1 MMQICGGKAGA
12 EELNEYNSS
21 MNLAKCSIFF
31 FLLHPFLPKL
41 ADSKCSSDYFSCG
54 SLGILEFPLSDKIE
68 PECGLFV
75 VDCYTTP
82 PRIQLEAGGTWYDI
96 LQMLSTNKFSVVD
109 PFLNVHLSNT
119 SCFSF
124 QNQSL
129 PDSPFSSF
137 AVSPNLTIFSCAMF
151 LDHNDKVK
159 VQDYFQNY
167 KNYTSCELRTLYYKD
182 PAYGFTSSEISI
194 PESCSVI
201 QMPVKSTQEESVVLI
216 ATMIL
221 VRRMNSFAY
230 KNWLNALRTYCFYVV
245 SYSGKVKISYVLY
258 QENRIY
264 KKIMLIGGVTM
275 VALTSTLILLFLLM
289 WRKYTLLK
297 LLGLRK
303 PKREGQKEIEL
314 FLKNN
319 ENLAPKRYKYSD
331 LKKMTKRFSENLGKG
346 GYGSVYKGQLHDGRL
361 VAVKVLNESKGN
373 GDEFMNEVASISRT
387 SHINIV
393 SLLGF
398 CFEGSK
404 KALIYEFMPNGSLE
418 KFIQSAALS
427 SAEGGLGWEK
437 LFEIAVGVAR
447 GLEYLHRGCNTRILH
462 FDIKPHNILLDKDL
476 NPKISDFG
484 LAKLCPNRSSVV
496 SMLVARGTIGYIAPE
511 VFCRNF
517 GEVSHKS
524 DVYSYG
530 MMVLEI
536 AGGRKNVDPADVDC
550 SSEVYFPN
558 YIYKQL
564 EMEAER
570 GGHPDGIMN
579 EAESQSALR
588 KLIIVG
594 LWCIQTDPRDR
605 PSMNK
610 VVEMLDGKVEY
621 LQVPPKPYLFF
632 TSKIGAKSIDFCIC
646 TVAFCFDLYQLEIRN
661 LQCLSRFRFVSFVE
675 TSQAL
680 SNHHS
685 AYCSSFIVKIIW
697 FLQLV
702 ENKYFY
708 L

>member
-1 MMQICGGKAGA
+1 MIQICGGKAGV

-31 FLLHPFLPKL
+31 FLLHPFLL
-41 ADSKCSSDYFSCG
+41 QAAGSKCSDYYSCG
-54 SLGILEFPLSDKIE
+54 SLGILEFPLSDTTE

-82 PRIQLEAGGTWYDI
+82 PRIQLEAGGTWYNI
-96 LQMLSTNKFSVVD
+96 LQKLSTNKFSVED
-109 PFLNVHLSNT
+109 PFLNAQMSDT
-119 SCFSF
+119 TCFSF

-137 AVSPNLTIFSCAMF
+137 TVSPNLTIFSCAMF
-151 LDHNDKVK
+151 LDHNNKVK
-159 VQDYFQNY
+159 IQDYFQNY

-182 PAYGFTSSEISI
+182 PAYGFTSREISI
-194 PESCSVI
+194 PGSCSVI
-201 QMPVKSTQEESVVLI
+201 QMPVKSNQSS
-216 ATMIL
+216 ANL
-221 VRRMNSFAY
+221 VQLLSAEFDLEWTISADCLSCHSRGGKCRTNSDNGFWCA
-230 KNWLNALRTYCFYVV
+230 
-245 SYSGKVKISYVLY
+245 
-258 QENRIY
+258 
-264 KKIMLIGGVTM
+264 GGVTM
-275 VALTSTLILLFLLM
+275 VALASTPILLFLFM
-289 WRKYTLLK
+289 RGKYTLLK

-303 PKREGQKEIEL
+303 AKPEGQKDIEL

-319 ENLAPKRYKYSD
+319 ENLALKRYKYSD
-331 LKKMTKRFSENLGKG
+331 LKKITKRFSENLGKG
-346 GYGSVYKGQLHDGRL
+346 GYGSVYKGKLPDGRL

-418 KFIQSAALS
+418 KFIQNAALS

-484 LAKLCPNRSSVV
+484 LAKLCSNRSSVV
-496 SMLVARGTIGYIAPE
+496 SMLVARGTMGYIAPE

-517 GEVSHKS
+517 GQVSHKS

-536 AGGRKNVDPADVDC
+536 AGGRKNIDPADVDRW
-550 SSEVYFPN
+550 SEVYFPN

-564 EMEAER
+564 EMEAET
-570 GGHPDGIMN
+570 GAHPDGIMN
-579 EAESQSALR
+579 EDESQFAKR

-594 LWCIQTDPRDR
+594 LWCIQTDPKDR

-610 VVEMLDGKVEY
+610 VVGMLEGELEY
-621 LQVPPKPYLFF
+621 LQVPPKPYLSSPPRSAP
-632 TSKIGAKSIDFCIC
+632 TLSI
-646 TVAFCFDLYQLEIRN
+646 
-661 LQCLSRFRFVSFVE
+661 SVSV
-675 TSQAL
+675 
-680 SNHHS
+680 
-685 AYCSSFIVKIIW
+685 
-697 FLQLV
+697 
-702 ENKYFY
+702 
-708 L
+708 

>member
-31 FLLHPFLPKL
+31 FLLHPFLPEL

-75 VDCYTTP
+75 VDCYSTP

-137 AVSPNLTIFSCAMF
+137 TVSPNLTIFSCAMF
-151 LDHNDKVK
+151 LDHNDKGSPNLL
-159 VQDYFQNY
+159 QLLSAEFDLEW
-167 KNYTSCELRTLYYKD
+167 TISADCLSCHRRGGKCRTD
-182 PAYGFTSSEISI
+182 SDNGFW
-194 PESCSVI
+194 C
-201 QMPVKSTQEESVVLI
+201 
-216 ATMIL
+216 A
-221 VRRMNSFAY
+221 
-230 KNWLNALRTYCFYVV
+230 
-245 SYSGKVKISYVLY
+245 
-258 QENRIY
+258 
-264 KKIMLIGGVTM
+264 GGVTM

-303 PKREGQKEIEL
+303 PKREGQKDIEL

-331 LKKMTKRFSENLGKG
+331 LKKMTKRFSENLGMG
-346 GYGSVYKGQLHDGRL
+346 GYGSVYKGQLHDGLL

-594 LWCIQTDPRDR
+594 LWCIQTDPKYR

-610 VVEMLDGKVEY
+610 VLEMLEGKVEY
-621 LQVPPKPYLFF
+621 LQLPPKPYL
-632 TSKIGAKSIDFCIC
+632 SSPPRLAPSPSI
-646 TVAFCFDLYQLEIRN
+646 
-661 LQCLSRFRFVSFVE
+661 SVSV
-675 TSQAL
+675 L
-680 SNHHS
+680 
-685 AYCSSFIVKIIW
+685 
-697 FLQLV
+697 
-702 ENKYFY
+702 
-708 L
+708 

>member
-1 MMQICGGKAGA
+1 MTDNMMEICGGKAGA

-109 PFLNVHLSNT
+109 PTLNVHLSST

-129 PDSPFSSF
+129 SDSPFSSF
-137 AVSPNLTIFSCAMF
+137 TVSPNLTIFSCAMF

-182 PAYGFTSSEISI
+182 PAGFTSSEIRI

-201 QMPVKSTQEESVVLI
+201 QMPVKSTQGSPNLLQLLSAEFDLEWTILLIVFLVTVEEESVVLI
-216 ATMIL
+216 ATMD
-221 VRRMNSFAY
+221 FGAQ
-230 KNWLNALRTYCFYVV
+230 
-245 SYSGKVKISYVLY
+245 VKISYVLY
-258 QENRIY
+258 QGFWEKQTNQSNRKGKNKRNMFLFPLVSISFLSLSDPCLFMSTLFTENRIY

-289 WRKYTLLK
+289 RRKYTLLK

-303 PKREGQKEIEL
+303 PKREGQKDIEL

-331 LKKMTKRFSENLGKG
+331 LKKMTKRFSENLG
-346 GYGSVYKGQLHDGRL
+346 REAT
-361 VAVKVLNESKGN
+361 AV
-373 GDEFMNEVASISRT
+373 SIKDNYMMV
-387 SHINIV
+387 IC
-393 SLLGF
+393 LLGF

-536 AGGRKNVDPADVDC
+536 AGGRKNIDPADVDR

-594 LWCIQTDPRDR
+594 LWCIQTDPKYR

-610 VVEMLDGKVEY
+610 VLEMLEGKVEY
-621 LQVPPKPYLFF
+621 LQVPPKPYL
-632 TSKIGAKSIDFCIC
+632 SSPPRLAPSPSI
-646 TVAFCFDLYQLEIRN
+646 
-661 LQCLSRFRFVSFVE
+661 SVSV
-675 TSQAL
+675 L
-680 SNHHS
+680 
-685 AYCSSFIVKIIW
+685 
-697 FLQLV
+697 
-702 ENKYFY
+702 
-708 L
+708 